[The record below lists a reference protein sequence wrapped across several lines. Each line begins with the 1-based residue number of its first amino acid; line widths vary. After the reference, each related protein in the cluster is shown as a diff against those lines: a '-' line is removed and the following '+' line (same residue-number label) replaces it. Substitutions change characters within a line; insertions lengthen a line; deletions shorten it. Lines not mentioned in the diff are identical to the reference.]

1 MGKSPLFQGAGYITR
16 QGELVGN
23 SGLTSKNYWFIRCD
37 LNHTV
42 ERSVFPPVFSCD
54 HTLWTW
60 GGFFVRRNVT
70 FSLIKL
76 SLAGLVVAGSV
87 ACGAAGG
94 SIAPAASTVVPTSA
108 NHLASV
114 KKCTD
119 TINYRIDPR
128 SNAEINSIGEQIGA
142 CPTPNASPVADTD
155 LKCTDQIDYAGDSR
169 SNAEINSI
177 GADTGHCPTPR

>member
-1 MGKSPLFQGAGYITR
+1 VDW
-16 QGELVGN
+16 E
-23 SGLTSKNYWFIRCD
+23 
-37 LNHTV
+37 
-42 ERSVFPPVFSCD
+42 
-54 HTLWTW
+54 
-60 GGFFVRRNVT
+60 GFFVLRNV
-70 FSLIKL
+70 IL
-76 SLAGLVVAGSV
+76 SLVAGMVVAGSV
-87 ACGAAGG
+87 ACGAADSG
-94 SIAPAASTVVPTSA
+94 SAATTAPVVVPTTT

-119 TINYRIDPR
+119 TVNYKIDPR

-155 LKCTDQIDYAGDSR
+155 LKCTDQIDYASDSR